1 MILTAAVVQG
11 FKKEIRDKVI
21 GFGSHIQISHY
32 DSRNSYETNPI
43 DKNAEIESLV
53 QDENIEHI
61 QSIVTKAGIL
71 KNKDHIQ
78 AAILKGV
85 GKDFKW
91 DFFNSQL
98 IQGEKLNKIDDKK
111 ILLSSKAASAL
122 NLDVNDN
129 VLLYFI
135 QDPPRVRKLKVAGI
149 YETGFSQFDELVAI
163 TGITLLQKMNDWDT
177 SEISAYEVEVK
188 DFNKLDE
195 TNDLVYSSIPNE
207 LNSMSI
213 LEKHPDIFNWLE
225 LQNINFIII
234 LVLMILV
241 AAINTIS
248 ALIILI
254 LEKGSTI
261 GVLKTLGTENGS
273 IRRIFIYQGLFLLVS
288 GLLWGNI
295 AGLGLCY
302 LQSEFELIKLP
313 VESYYLSS
321 VPVSV
326 DLTQILWINGITV
339 LLCFVSLILPSH
351 IISRIN
357 IVKVLKFE

>member
-32 DSRNSYETNPI
+32 DSRNSYETSPI

-85 GKDFKW
+85 GKDYNW
-91 DFFNSQL
+91 EFFNSQL
-98 IQGEKLNKIDDKK
+98 IQGEKLIEIDDKS

-122 NLDVNDN
+122 NLVVNDH
-129 VLLYFI
+129 VLIYFI
-135 QDPPRVRKLKVAGI
+135 QDPPRVRKLKVTGI

-177 SEISAYEVEVK
+177 NEISAYEVAVK

-207 LNSMSI
+207 LNSMSV

-254 LEKGSTI
+254 LEKGNTI

-288 GLLWGNI
+288 GLLWGNL
-295 AGLGLCY
+295 AGIGLCY

-321 VPVSV
+321 VPVSI
-326 DLTQILWINGITV
+326 DLTQILWINGVTV
-339 LLCFVSLILPSH
+339 VLCFVSLILPSH